1 MRCFRPSI
9 VPALA
14 LLLAGW
20 VVAGETRAGESAPRW
35 VSHHYGSVDGL
46 PVGSAS
52 SARVDVDGFLWL
64 ATHDG
69 LARFDGQRFDVHDSM
84 RFPAMSG
91 NRVLS
96 IHKDDEGRLFAHTSH
111 GDWLSIR
118 SGRIERAPMGLDAP
132 PTVLQVDPTSL
143 CLTTS
148 RAMHCPDGTGAFPQR
163 LDLPEQSLPGLA
175 LPAPD
180 GVVWFPTQNGDIW
193 RHDGNQWHRVWQ
205 TPDAAMRTTSNT
217 PALVTADGTLWA
229 TTVQGRLL
237 RIAPHGDVTIWS
249 SEDDPRMAIQI
260 REDRQRRVW
269 IGAMNGLFRIS
280 DDMPRRV
287 LIDAP
292 EAERESE
299 SDARPGSG
307 ALQGHLSWQA
317 PDDALWLRAGAQLW
331 RFEAD
336 EVVDTHRRAPLLTSR
351 GQILDLLFEADGT
364 TWVMTLRDGIHRLN
378 RARVELL
385 DTRAG
390 LGDGNIYG
398 VSRDRDGTM
407 WLGTLGDGLKS
418 VAADGQLHVYG
429 RADGLPGENPWLVA
443 TAPDGGIYA
452 GTYAPGLW
460 HRAPGASRF
469 EPVALPDELQGEQ
482 ILAVVFDHEQRMW
495 LGSSAGAWLSTE
507 HGWQRQWPQVPRRAR
522 VSALAFSGDGEV
534 WFGGSE
540 GVWRRHGDHGHA
552 VAAELLAQTSV
563 RDLFRSSDGA
573 LWVSTDGRGLVRIAG
588 DDPHGHKAIRLGR
601 AQGLPSNSP
610 HAVREDANGHVW
622 VNSNQGIFRIARNNL
637 HAHLADAGQRLSP
650 LVLGLADGLTEL
662 EGNGGVQPAGDFDAH
677 GRLWFPSQRGVVR
690 FDPLAMPLREQPPRA
705 VIDALESDGQPLLF
719 PTSGNTLPPGVRS
732 LLIRYGAA
740 DLHAGAQVRF
750 RYRLLPQDRG
760 WTDAL
765 NGRATGYASLAPGE
779 YRFEL
784 LAGNSD
790 GIWATTPTA
799 FDFQVPPLWHETGG
813 FRLLLAL
820 SLLALLLAAVWLRL
834 RGLRQRAAELDSEVA
849 QRTGELR
856 TEKSRVETALSDLS
870 QAHAELA
877 RTHAQIE
884 DRNLQLAEQARRLEA
899 LDHFRSRVLADVSHE
914 LRTPVMLVSLPLREL
929 QAQAGALDETGRR
942 RLQLSLT
949 QLERLGGLV
958 EQLVGLV
965 QAESGQLQP
974 RLRRINLRALL
985 EEIVAGYQPAA
996 ARNGVTLVLKARD
1009 DALVLF
1015 ADRDHLLTIF
1025 GNLLDNAIKYAPNGS
1040 DVVLHLAHHDEQAR
1054 IEVQDS
1060 GPGFDP
1066 ALAPHLFERFYRV
1079 DGPPRHGREGLGIGL
1094 ALARELVELHGGRIG
1109 ARSTPGSG
1117 TVFHVDLPLG
1127 SAHVAIDELQINDN
1141 PQPLPPAMTA
1151 TRRDGEGR
1159 VLLVEDHPDLA
1170 AYLAERIGEHLPVT
1184 CVGSAED
1191 ALQALSQDH
1200 DFRLLISDVM
1210 LPGASGLELC
1220 RHVHQGEHPLP
1231 VVLISAKAAD
1241 GDRTAGLA
1249 AGANAYLAKPFSFEA
1264 LLDESARAWPA
1275 ASPRLC
1281 PAPATADTVDP
1292 LLSVALQ
1299 AMADAEFSISTWAE
1313 RVHLSDRQ
1321 LRRRVHE
1328 LTGQSP
1334 QTWLREQRLLRVR
1347 HLLRSGE
1354 CKTLAE
1360 AGSRCGLDNPAYLYR
1375 SYRARFGD

>member
-14 LLLAGW
+14 LLLAGLA
-20 VVAGETRAGESAPRW
+20 VTGEAWAGESTPRW

-52 SARVDVDGFLWL
+52 SARVDADGFLWL

-118 SGRIERAPMGLDAP
+118 SGRIERAPMGIDAAP
-132 PTVLQVDPTSL
+132 AVLHVDPASL

-148 RAMHCPDGTGAFPQR
+148 RAVHCPDGTGAFPER
-163 LDLPEQSLPGLA
+163 LRLPEQSLPGMA
-175 LPAPD
+175 LPGPD
-180 GVVWFPTQNGDIW
+180 GVIWLPTQNGDIW
-193 RHDGNQWHRVWQ
+193 RHDGNQWRRVWQ
-205 TPDAAMRTTSNT
+205 TPEAAMRTSSSN
-217 PALVTADGTLWA
+217 PALVATDGTLWT
-229 TTVQGRLL
+229 TTVRGHLL

-249 SEDDPRMAIQI
+249 NQAEPQMTIQI
-260 REDRQRRVW
+260 REDRQQRVW
-269 IGAMNGLFRIS
+269 IGAMNGVFRII
-280 DDMPRRV
+280 DGKPQRV
-287 LIDAP
+287 IIHAP
-292 EAERESE
+292 GTAGENSFGIAS
-299 SDARPGSG
+299 GS
-307 ALQGHLSWQA
+307 LQGHLSWQA
-317 PDDALWLRAGAQLW
+317 PDDALWLRTGPHLW
-331 RFEAD
+331 RFEND
-336 EVVDTHRRAPLLTSR
+336 EALELQAQAPLLSSR
-351 GQILDLLFEADGT
+351 GQILDLLFSADGT
-364 TWVMTLRDGIHRLN
+364 TWVLTLRDGIHRLN
-378 RARVELL
+378 QARVELL
-385 DTRAG
+385 DTNTG

-418 VAADGQLHVYG
+418 IAADGTLRLHE
-429 RADGLPGENPWLVA
+429 RSDGLPGENPWLVA
-443 TAPDGGIYA
+443 AAPDGGIYA

-460 HRAPGASRF
+460 YRAPDASRF
-469 EPVALPDELQGEQ
+469 EPVALPDELLGEQ

-495 LGSSAGAWLSTE
+495 LGSSAGAWRNTVN
-507 HGWQRQWPQVPRRAR
+507 GWQRQWPLAPHRAR
-522 VSALAFSGDGEV
+522 ISALAFSADGEV

-540 GVWRRHGDHGHA
+540 GVWRQHGDQSHA
-552 VAAELLAQTSV
+552 VAVELLAQTSV

-573 LWVSTDGRGLVRIAG
+573 LWVSTDGRGLVRVAG

-610 HAVREDANGHVW
+610 HAVREDANGHIW
-622 VNSNQGIFRIARNNL
+622 VNSNQGIFRIAHNNL
-637 HAHLADAGQRLSP
+637 HAHLADTGQRLSP

-662 EGNGGVQPAGDFDAH
+662 EGNGGVQPAGDFDAR

-690 FDPLAMPLREQPPRA
+690 FDPLTMPLREDPPRA

-760 WTDAL
+760 WTDAT
-765 NGRATGYASLAPGE
+765 NGRAAGYARLTPGD

-790 GIWATTPTA
+790 GVWATTPIA
-799 FDFQVPPLWHETGG
+799 LDFHVPPRWYETGT
-813 FRLLLAL
+813 FRWMLAL
-820 SLLALLLAAVWLRL
+820 TGMLLVAGAMRWRVHS
-834 RGLRQRAAELDSEVA
+834 LRQRAAALNREVS
-849 QRTGELR
+849 QRTGELL
-856 TEKSRVETALSDLS
+856 TEKARVESALSDLS
-870 QAHAELA
+870 RAHTELA
-877 RTHAQIE
+877 QTHAQIE
-884 DRNLQLAEQARRLEA
+884 DRNQQLAEQARRLEA
-899 LDHFRSRVLADVSHE
+899 MDRFRTRVLADVSHE

-929 QAQAGALDETGRR
+929 QAQSSTLGDTERR

-949 QLERLGGLV
+949 QLDRLGGLV

-974 RLRRINLRALL
+974 RLRRLDLRALL
-985 EEIVAGYQPAA
+985 EEIVAGYQPSA
-996 ARNGVTLVLKARD
+996 ARNGATLALQAPD
-1009 DALVLF
+1009 DAMLLF

-1025 GNLLDNAIKYAPNGS
+1025 GNLTDNAIKYAPSGGH
-1040 DVVLHLAHHDEQAR
+1040 VLLRLVRDGDLACVD
-1054 IEVQDS
+1054 VQDN
-1060 GPGFDP
+1060 GPGFDQ
-1066 ALAPHLFERFYRV
+1066 AVTAHLFERFYRV

-1094 ALARELVELHGGRIG
+1094 ALARELVELHGGRISASSVPGTG
-1109 ARSTPGSG
+1109 ATFR
-1117 TVFHVDLPLG
+1117 VELPLG
-1127 SAHVAIDELQINDN
+1127 SAHIAINELVIDDRAVAAPVNAAPTQ
-1141 PQPLPPAMTA
+1141 
-1151 TRRDGEGR
+1151 RRGEGR

-1170 AYLAERIGEHLPVT
+1170 AYLAERIGDHLPVT
-1184 CVGSAED
+1184 WVDSAER
-1191 ALQALSQDH
+1191 ALDVLAEEH
-1200 DFRLLISDVM
+1200 DIQLLISDVM

-1220 RHVHQGEHPLP
+1220 RHVRDGVHPLP
-1231 VVLISAKAAD
+1231 VLLISAKAAD
-1241 GDRTAGLA
+1241 GDRAAGLD
-1249 AGANAYLAKPFSFEA
+1249 AGASAYLAKPFSFED
-1264 LLDESARAWPA
+1264 LLDAIARAWPA
-1275 ASPRLC
+1275 AGWRLS
-1281 PAPATADTVDP
+1281 PAPAAPESVDP
-1292 LLSVALQ
+1292 LLTVALEG
-1299 AMADAEFSISTWAE
+1299 MIDTEFSIATWAD
-1313 RVHLSDRQ
+1313 RVHLSERQ

-1334 QTWLREQRLLRVR
+1334 QIWLREQRLLRVR
-1347 HLLRSGE
+1347 HLLRNGE

-1360 AGSRCGLDNPAYLYR
+1360 AGSRCGLDNPSYLYR